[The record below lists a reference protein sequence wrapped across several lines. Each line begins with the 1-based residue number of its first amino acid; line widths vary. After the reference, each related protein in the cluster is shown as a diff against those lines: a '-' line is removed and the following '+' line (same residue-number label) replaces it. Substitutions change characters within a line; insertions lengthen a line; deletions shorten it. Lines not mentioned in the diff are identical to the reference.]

1 MIYTGGS
8 RNNKLENHIFL
19 NYILEIQNILVLFES
34 SPIRGVRTENIS
46 IQRGMYVFLKRAFLQ
61 YLLFINMIINNN
73 HYSN

>member
-8 RNNKLENHIFL
+8 RNNKLENHIFFS
-19 NYILEIQNILVLFES
+19 YILEIQNILVLFES
-34 SPIRGVRTENIS
+34 SPIRGVRNENIS
-46 IQRGMYVFLKRAFLQ
+46 IQPGMYVFLKRAFLQ